1 MSSTEYNSHVLSM
14 YFSHHFFFP
23 DVSNYFHV
31 SGGGRYDTILEL
43 CGELCDPS
51 KPVKDQEN
59 VVGYVTAQVQHTP
72 KRPPIRLP
80 EKYVSPY
87 SASEE
92 GREWG

>member
-1 MSSTEYNSHVLSM
+1 M

-43 CGELCDPS
+43 CGELCDLS

-59 VVGYVTAQVQHTP
+59 VVGYITAQVNIHRNGRQSVCQKSMLALIAHLKKVENGGSLEP
-72 KRPPIRLP
+72 INLRPCM
-80 EKYVSPY
+80 
-87 SASEE
+87 
-92 GREWG
+92 